1 VLADIVWCGQM
12 NRLIMS
18 QKLTMTKE
26 FKDLEAV
33 CDQAEHG
40 EAALQMLKAGGQKYD
55 VPIF

>member
-1 VLADIVWCGQM
+1 M